1 MCRSADAVP
10 HADGLLLDGIGRD
23 REGPHDGAHRE
34 ANKMRLREAHL
45 GARVRVSYA
54 YRKPALR
61 GSVGSIKKLWGE
73 PHYAA
78 VEVRLDDGSS
88 ELLWRHEVEELREE
102 ATQEA
107 FTSLRWT

>member
-1 MCRSADAVP
+1 
-10 HADGLLLDGIGRD
+10 
-23 REGPHDGAHRE
+23 
-34 ANKMRLREAHL
+34 
-45 GARVRVSYA
+45 VRVSYA